1 MIIDFNACLPLMINL
16 MLESTRTR
24 FILTGSRAFGVTF
37 NSSSNWDFFTY
48 ESDAVLEFLSSNGFV
63 KFDPKLYIKNA
74 YEQGLKSLWQWT
86 PPDYFFEDGSEK
98 ILTSNDSN
106 YYDLTR
112 VVQVQ
117 VMDGFLAFDRKRT
130 IQAAI
135 CEAYPNGFKDKEEC
149 RRAWKAAYVYH
160 IEWYKG
166 N

>member
-1 MIIDFNACLPLMINL
+1 M
-16 MLESTRTR
+16 
-24 FILTGSRAFGVTF
+24 LTGSRAFGVTF
-37 NSSSNWDFFTY
+37 NSNSDWDFFTY
-48 ESDAVLEFLSSNGFV
+48 ESDAVLGFLSSNGFV

-74 YEQGLKSLWQWT
+74 HEQGLKSLWQWT
-86 PPDYFFEDGSEK
+86 PPGYFSFEESER
-98 ILTSNDSN
+98 ILTSNDNN
-106 YYDLTR
+106 YNLSQ

-149 RRAWKAAYVYH
+149 RRAWNAAYVYYM
-160 IEWYKG
+160 EWYKK